1 MREVKIRSKYNENE
15 EFDYRDTPK
24 IFRSVTNKT
33 IQRLRAY
40 CLKMN
45 RKESKDEWKPGTLKA
60 MLESV
65 AGRFEPAHQRL
76 VGDYSSRLSNLEN
89 AYVEGIADLN
99 AQIIEFEN
107 QVSEHSILF
116 EEYQALYKDY
126 SGESLP
132 SNLAFKEKDLEQ
144 IKNDC
149 SRLEARIDEK

>member
-1 MREVKIRSKYNENE
+1 MGQVKIKSKYDEDE

-33 IQRLRAY
+33 IQKLRAY

-45 RKESKDEWKPGTLKA
+45 RKESKGEWKSGTLKA

-89 AYVEGIADLN
+89 AYVAGIADLN
-99 AQIIEFEN
+99 AQIIEFES
-107 QVSEHSILF
+107 QVNEHTILY
-116 EEYQALYKDY
+116 EEY
-126 SGESLP
+126 
-132 SNLAFKEKDLEQ
+132 
-144 IKNDC
+144 
-149 SRLEARIDEK
+149 SRLYRDFAGEELPANLSFDEEKLKSIKKDCEILEERIHG